1 MPVTPPAAIASPV
14 DDDPIDPGPQ
24 RSPTLKATD
33 RTKDTEEHLLG
44 QIEDLIVAAEEL
56 IAQRIDHLLVSVNQL
71 SARGLVARRAS
82 SGQRDIFVSGGNT
95 VGPFERSRLL
105 YETVPSAY

>member
-56 IAQRIDHLLVSVNQL
+56 IDHLLVSVNQL